1 MVIGWLRHRRQQ
13 RDEEIRRSAQRIAA
27 WRREIAAHRSRQYVI
42 RHGLALWLGQNPA
55 YVTGSGTEL
64 DDRDADIR
72 VLQANIRDEEIRLD
86 HLRRRWI

>member
-42 RHGLALWLGQNPA
+42 RHGLELWLGQSPA
-55 YVTGSGTEL
+55 YATGSGTEL

-72 VLQANIRDEEIRLD
+72 VLQANIRDEEEILNR
-86 HLRRRWI
+86 LRRRWI